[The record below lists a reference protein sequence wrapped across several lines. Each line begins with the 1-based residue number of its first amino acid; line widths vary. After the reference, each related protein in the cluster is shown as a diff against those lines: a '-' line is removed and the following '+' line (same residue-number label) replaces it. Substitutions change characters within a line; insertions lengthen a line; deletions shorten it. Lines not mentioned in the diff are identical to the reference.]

1 MLLAGAVLHDIGK
14 TRELLYATSLGYSDR
29 GRLLGHLVLGV
40 LMVSDKI
47 ATIPGFPPELADR
60 VLHLIV
66 SHHGTLEWGSPRT
79 PATPEAIALHYID
92 NIDAKLKDFAQF
104 VAEDRSADPEWTE
117 RSWLFQRQLYKG

>member
-1 MLLAGAVLHDIGK
+1 VLLAGAVLHDIGK

-92 NIDAKLKDFAQF
+92 NMDAKLNAVPRMID
-104 VAEDRSADPEWTE
+104 EDSDEDSNWTA
-117 RSWLFQRQLYKG
+117 WQHMFQRRMYKR